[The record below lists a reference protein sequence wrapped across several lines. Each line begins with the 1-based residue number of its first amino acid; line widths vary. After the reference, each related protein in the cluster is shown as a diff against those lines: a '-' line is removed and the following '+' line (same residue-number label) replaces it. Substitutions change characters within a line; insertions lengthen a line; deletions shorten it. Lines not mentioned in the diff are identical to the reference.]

1 MTFMCLLGGLQ
12 VGGGCPPARSSC
24 ITAPASLSL
33 TRWPEGPFRQE
44 AGRATM
50 INEACRAAT
59 NEFEG
64 SAAGEV
70 ISALPPGFKPMAS
83 LETMPL
89 RRRRRPPRIPS
100 NGRRRRGRRALVR
113 QRHRRDA
120 GDGAEA
126 CGRQGSSS
134 SRRRGEKWNTC
145 SRGGGE
151 NSSKLPTKRGSLGTT
166 SSSAAAAIGA
176 WTRSTTGHGPEKSAG
191 SLLITNREQGLD
203 IDALVGIVPE
213 IEGGRVF
220 LI

>member
-134 SRRRGEKWNTC
+134 SRRTGEKWNTC
-145 SRGGGE
+145 SRGGGR
-151 NSSKLPTKRGSLGTT
+151 KQQQTADQTRLPGDDFVVGGGCNRGVDAEYNRARSGKKCRVL
-166 SSSAAAAIGA
+166 AYHEQR
-176 WTRSTTGHGPEKSAG
+176 TRT
-191 SLLITNREQGLD
+191 
-203 IDALVGIVPE
+203 
-213 IEGGRVF
+213 
-220 LI
+220 